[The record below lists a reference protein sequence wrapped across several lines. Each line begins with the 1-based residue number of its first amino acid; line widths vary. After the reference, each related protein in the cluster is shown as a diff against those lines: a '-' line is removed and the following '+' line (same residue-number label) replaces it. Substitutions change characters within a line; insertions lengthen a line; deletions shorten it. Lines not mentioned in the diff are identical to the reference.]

1 MLENQVNCLSS
12 RKKTRKMTKTRLQNI
27 ALYYLER
34 FDTSSANLRKV
45 LEQRLIKYS
54 FETPEFNLS
63 EAKTWIDEI
72 ITYCERYGYIND
84 QRFAELKIDDY
95 LLAGK
100 PARYIHQKMQQKGI
114 SEDIVDKI
122 LQNRN
127 VNENEMA
134 LNFAAK
140 KKIGPFRTDEESRIQ
155 NRQKDLGTIVRAG
168 FSYEVAKEIIFAEN
182 IDDFA

>member
-1 MLENQVNCLSS
+1 MLENQLNCLSS

-45 LEQRLIKYS
+45 LEQRLMKYS
-54 FETPEFNLS
+54 YSTPEFNLD
-63 EAKTWIDEI
+63 EAKNWIEEI
-72 ITYCERYGYIND
+72 IAYCERYGYIND
-84 QRFAELKIDDY
+84 QRFAERKIDDY

-100 PARYIHQKMQQKGI
+100 PARYIVQKMQQKGI
-114 SEDIVDKI
+114 DEDAVSKI

-140 KKIGPFRTDEESRIQ
+140 KKIGPFRPDEESRKQ
-155 NRQKDLGTIVRAG
+155 NRQKDLVTIIRAG
-168 FSYEVAKEIIFAEN
+168 FAYDVAKEIIFAEN